1 MIVNKRIIT
10 YAGIGVAALVT
21 VLLIVWLYKRFF
33 RKSAVDDL
41 PVNVDNVTFSDAE
54 LKIMAGQLYTA
65 MHGAGTDEKA
75 IYRVL
80 EKLKTKD
87 DWNALVKAF
96 GIKEGGTWVS
106 PFRGNLLDW
115 LQDELSAKE
124 MKRVNEILNLIGVS
138 I

>member
-1 MIVNKRIIT
+1 MLNKKILLWG
-10 YAGIGVAALVT
+10 GIGLA
-21 VLLIVWLYKRFF
+21 VLLLVVIVASWIRRQKQNTV
-33 RKSAVDDL
+33 KDL
-41 PVNVDNVTFSDAE
+41 PVNADNVSFSDSE

-65 MHGAGTDEKA
+65 MHGAGTDEKS

-87 DWNALVKAF
+87 DWNALIKTF
-96 GIKEGGTWVS
+96 GIKEKGTWVS

-115 LQDELSAKE
+115 LQDELTAKE
-124 MKRVNEILNLIGVS
+124 LKKCNEILGLIGAT